1 MTSVEFKQEI
11 KIEKDV
17 PQPLNYSGWQP
28 ALPIEDMKVG
38 DSFFV
43 PTTGER
49 ILLSQRIRYQIVVF
63 RKRKQKDYKF
73 TVRLMNGGV
82 RCWRIK

>member
-11 KIEKDV
+11 KIDKNV
-17 PQPLNYSGWQP
+17 PQPSNYSGWQP
-28 ALPIEDMKVG
+28 ALPLKDMKAG

-49 ILLSQRIRYQIVVF
+49 QLLSQRIRYQIAVF
-63 RKRKQKDYKF
+63 RKRKQKSWEF
-73 TVRLMNGGV
+73 TVRLMDGGV
-82 RCWRIK
+82 RCWRMK